1 MRLFDVDRFDLD
13 ATYSSGKMWDGLKQP
28 RLKFDIEPAFPEV
41 ERADVLS
48 LPLESESIG
57 SVMFDPPFLATT
69 GKSLKKSGDS
79 NVIAKRFGVYPNES
93 KLHTMYYGA
102 LDELYRVLT
111 PGGLLVFKC
120 QDKVSSGHQYF
131 SHVYVHDYAIETGFY
146 PKDLFILVAKSRLVA
161 KWQRK
166 QQHARKYHC
175 YFWVFQKGVGKIN
188 KVLRDVVPEDVHT
201 SID

>member
-1 MRLFDVDRFDLD
+1 MRLFDVDQFDLD

-28 RLKFDIEPAFPEV
+28 RLKFDVKPTVAGV
-41 ERADVLS
+41 EEADVRH
-48 LPLESESIG
+48 LPLETESI
-57 SVMFDPPFLATT
+57 SSAMFDPPFLATT

-79 NVIAKRFGVYPNES
+79 NVIAKRFGVYPNETE
-93 KLHTMYYGA
+93 LHTMYRDA
-102 LDELYRVLT
+102 LNELHRVLT

-146 PKDLFILVAKSRLVA
+146 PKDLFVLVAKSRLVA

-188 KVLRDVVPEDVHT
+188 KVLRDVVSQDIHAG
-201 SID
+201 DD

>member
-13 ATYSSGKMWDGLKQP
+13 VTYSTGKMWDGLNQP
-28 RLKFDIEPAFPEV
+28 RLKFDVEPAFDWV
-41 ERADVLS
+41 EKADVRS
-48 LPLESESIG
+48 LPIADGSIP

-79 NVIAKRFGVYPNES
+79 NVIAKRFGVYPNET
-93 KLHTMYYGA
+93 KLHTMYRGA
-102 LDELYRVLT
+102 LDELHRVLT

-131 SHVYVHDYAIETGFY
+131 SHVYVHDYAIQSGFY
-146 PKDLFILVAKSRLVA
+146 PKDLFVLVAKSRLVA

-188 KVLRDVVPEDVHT
+188 KVLRDVVSQDIHAG
-201 SID
+201 DD

>member
-1 MRLFDVDRFDLD
+1 MRLFDVDQFDLD

-28 RLKFDIEPAFPEV
+28 RLKFDVKPTVVGV
-41 ERADVLS
+41 EEADVRH
-48 LPLESESIG
+48 LPLETESI
-57 SVMFDPPFLATT
+57 SSAMFDPPFLATT

-79 NVIAKRFGVYPNES
+79 NVIAKRFGVYPNETE
-93 KLHTMYYGA
+93 LHTMYRGA
-102 LDELYRVLT
+102 LNELHRVLT

>member
-13 ATYSSGKMWDGLKQP
+13 ATYSTGKMWDGLKTP

-41 ERADVLS
+41 EKADVLS

-57 SVMFDPPFLATT
+57 SAMFDPPFLATT

-188 KVLRDVVPEDVHT
+188 KVLRDVVPKDVHT

>member
-13 ATYSSGKMWDGLKQP
+13 ATYSSGKMWDGLNQP
-28 RLKFDIEPAFPEV
+28 RLKFDIEPACSEV
-41 ERADVLS
+41 EKADVLS
-48 LPLESESIG
+48 LPIESKSI
-57 SVMFDPPFLATT
+57 SSAMFDPPFLATT
-69 GKSLKKSGDS
+69 GKSLKKSDDS
-79 NVIAKRFGVYPNES
+79 NVIAKRFGVYPNET
-93 KLHTMYYGA
+93 KLHAMYYGA
-102 LDELYRVLT
+102 LKELYRVLT

-146 PKDLFILVAKSRLVA
+146 PKDLFILVAKNRLVA

-175 YFWVFQKGVGKIN
+175 YLWVFQKGVGKIN
-188 KVLRDVVPEDVHT
+188 KVLQDT
-201 SID
+201 T